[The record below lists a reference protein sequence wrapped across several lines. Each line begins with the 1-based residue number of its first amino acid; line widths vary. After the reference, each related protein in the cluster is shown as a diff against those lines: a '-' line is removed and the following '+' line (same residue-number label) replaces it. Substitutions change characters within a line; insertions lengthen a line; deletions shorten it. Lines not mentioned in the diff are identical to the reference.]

1 MKENSR
7 GMPFSG
13 IMKGE
18 EHPSHPPR
26 AVEGED
32 VPKATLDPAHGQG
45 LDLRERKSL
54 RTSIQHLARRWT
66 VRRAYLVEALEL

>member
-1 MKENSR
+1 MKENPG

-13 IMKGE
+13 ITKGE
-18 EHPSHPPR
+18 ETPSYPPG

-32 VPKATLDPAHGQG
+32 VPKAARDPAHGQG

-54 RTSIQHLARRWT
+54 RTSIQHLARR
-66 VRRAYLVEALEL
+66 